1 MGNYEYLKAWRKKNP
16 YAWAAIQRRYYEK
29 HREAL
34 REYYR
39 NYRKTHKKTKEE
51 TEA

>member
-1 MGNYEYLKAWRKKNP
+1 MGNNEYMKAWRKKNP
-16 YAWAAIQRRYYEK
+16 ERWAAIQRRYYEN

-39 NYRKTHKKTKEE
+39 NYYRAHKKAKEE